1 MSIKD
6 PSKRGKRSPM
16 PEEAKEKQNKA
27 INHSISHS
35 RNTAKAADVRLVV
48 QIFFNS

>member
-16 PEEAKEKQNKA
+16 PKEAKEKQNKV
-27 INHSISHS
+27 INQSLDLTFPQHSKSS
-35 RNTAKAADVRLVV
+35 RR
-48 QIFFNS
+48 